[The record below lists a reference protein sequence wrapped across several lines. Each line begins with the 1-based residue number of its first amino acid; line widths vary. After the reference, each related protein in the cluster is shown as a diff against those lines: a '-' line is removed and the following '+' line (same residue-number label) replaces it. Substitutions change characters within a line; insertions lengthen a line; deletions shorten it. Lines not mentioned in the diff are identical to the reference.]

1 MSSEG
6 EGARRILLGVCGGVA
21 AFKSVLL
28 LRRLQDAG
36 FEVRVVM
43 TDSAT
48 RFVGEAT
55 MHALSGHKVY
65 RQVWHLE
72 QSSSGELHV
81 DLTAWADAI
90 VIYPATANFAGGLSA
105 GLADDLLKLCVS
117 CFDGPVLICPAMHS
131 RMANHPLHE
140 ASLQRLTAAGLSVL
154 PCESGRLASGEVGAG
169 RLPEPEVALEAIT
182 ALLTAQD
189 LAGRR
194 LVVSAGPTREALD
207 PVRFLSNHST
217 GRMGYALARIA
228 ARRGAEVT
236 LVSGPTDLQVPPGV
250 ACVQVEDAAAMAAAV
265 REHAAGADALVM
277 AAAVA
282 DFRPAARAEHKLTK
296 GAHAAGL
303 QVQLQATEDILAS
316 ITGEG
321 RPQVVVGF
329 AMETRD
335 LLERARGKLEAKGL
349 DLIVANDLGV
359 PGAGFARDTNVVTLL
374 HADGRNESLPL
385 MSKDAV
391 SAKVLDRVALL
402 LSS

>member
-1 MSSEG
+1 MSSKAERP
-6 EGARRILLGVCGGVA
+6 RRILLGVCGGVA

-55 MHALSGHKVY
+55 MHALSGHRVY
-65 RQVWHLE
+65 RQVWRLE
-72 QSSSGELHV
+72 HSSSGELHV

-117 CFDGPVLICPAMHS
+117 CFDGPVLVCPAMHS
-131 RMANHPLHE
+131 RMASHPLHE
-140 ASLQRLTAAGLSVL
+140 ASLVRLTAAGLSVL
-154 PCESGRLASGEVGAG
+154 PCESGRLASGEMGEG

-182 ALLTAQD
+182 ALLTPQD

-194 LVVSAGPTREALD
+194 VVVSAGPTREALD

-217 GRMGYALARIA
+217 GRMGYALARVA
-228 ARRGAEVT
+228 ARRGADVT
-236 LVSGPTDLQVPPGV
+236 LVSGPTQLQPPLGV
-250 ACVQVEDAAAMAAAV
+250 TCVQVEDAAAMAQAV
-265 REHAAGADALVM
+265 RHSAEGADALVM

-282 DFRPAARAEHKLTK
+282 DFRPAAHSEHKLAK
-296 GAHAAGL
+296 GEGGGGMEL
-303 QVQLQATEDILAS
+303 QLERTQDILAS
-316 ITGEG
+316 ITGQG
-321 RPQVVVGF
+321 RPRVVVGF

-349 DLIVANDLGV
+349 DLVVANDLSE
-359 PGAGFARDTNVVTLL
+359 PGAGFAGDTNVVTLL
-374 HADGRNESLPL
+374 HADGRSESLPL
-385 MSKDAV
+385 MSKDEV
-391 SAKVLDRVALL
+391 SAHVLDRIALL